1 MAALNRINVLAR
13 HLQPPS
19 EESRFTVVDTAATK
33 GNEKDN
39 KNKLTI
45 LDNRTGKTY
54 EIPIQNHTINATLL
68 KKIEADGEG
77 LMSYD
82 PAFQNTAVVTSRI
95 TFIDGD
101 KGILRYRGYPIEQ
114 LAEQSSFLEVAFL
127 LINGN
132 LPVKRQLDDWSE
144 KIMTHTYIH
153 ENLVSLM
160 KTFRYDAHPMG
171 MLISTMAALGTF
183 YPEANPALR
192 GSDIFKNER
201 VRNKQIYRI
210 IGKLPTIAACA
221 WRHRIGRPYNEPGAN
236 LTYTG
241 NFLYMLDKLS
251 EVKYHP
257 NPTLERALEIMFILH
272 ADHELNCST
281 AAMRHISSAMS
292 DPYTAVAG
300 AAGALYGPLH
310 GGANEA
316 VLDMLEQIGTVEN
329 VPKFIQDVKSR
340 KQKLMGF
347 GHRIYKNYDPRA
359 KIIRRTA
366 YEVFDI
372 LGKEPLIEVAT
383 ALEEAALNDEYFI
396 SRKLYPNV
404 DFYSGLIYKAMG
416 FPKDMFPVLFT
427 IPRAVGWLAHW
438 IEHHEDK
445 ETKIYRPRQVYL
457 GEDVRPYVP
466 LDSREELDVRSQDS
480 YSSNTAKRMHLQ
492 LLRKHKN
499 PKKI

>member
-1 MAALNRINVLAR
+1 M
-13 HLQPPS
+13 
-19 EESRFTVVDTAATK
+19 VVDTAKETVDK
-33 GNEKDN
+33 NSKDR
-39 KNKLTI
+39 LTVV
-45 LDNRTGKTY
+45 DNRTGKKY
-54 EIPIQNHTINATLL
+54 EIPIKNHTINALAL
-68 KKIEADGEG
+68 KDIVSDGEG

-114 LAEQSSFLEVAFL
+114 LAEKSSFLEVAFL
-127 LINGN
+127 LINGA
-132 LPVKRQLDDWSE
+132 LPDKKQLDDWSE

-153 ENLVSLM
+153 ENLVSMM

-171 MLISTMAALGTF
+171 MLISSMAALGTF

-201 VRNKQIYRI
+201 IRNKQIYRI

-236 LTYTG
+236 LSYTG

-257 NPTLERALEIMFILH
+257 NPVLERALEIMFILH

-281 AAMRHISSAMS
+281 AAMRHISSAQS

-316 VLDMLEQIGTVEN
+316 VLDMLEQIGTIDK
-329 VPKFIQDVKSR
+329 VPQFIQDVKAR
-340 KQKLMGF
+340 KRMLMGF

-359 KIIRRTA
+359 KLIRQTA
-366 YEVFDI
+366 YAVFDV
-372 LGKEPLIEVAT
+372 LGREPLIEVAQE
-383 ALEEAALNDEYFI
+383 LEKAALSDEFFI

-416 FPKDMFPVLFT
+416 FPKDMFPVLFS

-457 GEDVRPYVP
+457 GQDERPYVP
-466 LDSREELDVRSQDS
+466 IDQRGDIGDEHIRNQDS

-492 LLRKHKN
+492 MLRQHS
-499 PKKI
+499 KKSSQTQ